1 MKAVYLTA
9 HSGIEKLAYSELLGR
24 VRTCRVNHA
33 DLWCRPGMSF
43 LRPQLPF
50 ISMDRGCSEDARTRR
65 ISVYRRRDPATV
77 ER

>member
-50 ISMDRGCSEDARTRR
+50 IPVDRGGSEGVSTRR
-65 ISVYRRRDPATV
+65 IRVYRRRDLATI
-77 ER
+77 EC